1 MSKSNKLKLISK
13 IGLIAVFV
21 VITVY
26 GTFCVDIQELVN
38 KIETMPFIP
47 KVIAMILLIIMQMIF
62 AFLPGEP
69 LELASGYIFGSLWGT
84 VICLIGSAIG
94 TIFIYFIVK
103 KFGHKIIEYMFNK
116 SKIDEVEKL
125 LSTKKSIFFIF
136 LIFLIPGTPKDVI
149 TYVASLAKLK
159 LTMWIIITTIGRI
172 PSIIT
177 STYLSH
183 SLKYGDYIGAFIV
196 LCITAIL
203 VVGGA
208 VYYRYNIKIQEN

>member
-1 MSKSNKLKLISK
+1 MKKSNKLKLLSK
-13 IGLIAVFV
+13 IGLILLIVAV
-21 VITVY
+21 TLY
-26 GTFCVDIQELVN
+26 GFFYVDIQELIN

-47 KVIAMILLIIMQMIF
+47 KLVAMILLIIVQIIC

-84 VICLIGSAIG
+84 VVCLIGSAIG
-94 TIFIYFIVK
+94 TILVYFIVK
-103 KFGHKIIEYMFNK
+103 KFGHKIIECMFDK
-116 SKIDEVEKL
+116 SKIEEVEKL

-136 LIFLIPGTPKDVI
+136 IIFLIPGTPKDII
-149 TYVASLAKLK
+149 TYVASLAKIK
-159 LTMWIIITTIGRI
+159 LTAWVAITTIGRI

-183 SLKYGDYIGAFIV
+183 SIKHGNYTGAVII

-203 VVGGA
+203 VIGGA
-208 VYYRYNIKIQEN
+208 VYYRYNIKTQES